1 MDPQETDMTNFHTL
15 TLKGNGIPT
24 TSVDR
29 MFDHLDNFFGNG
41 YNYGGQ
47 TRGLSYEIE
56 SDDDSVYAKVDVPGV
71 DPNDIK
77 VRVEGRAIHVETPR
91 GNAYF
96 TVGARVDGDNTV
108 ASVKHGLLTLT
119 IPKRQ
124 AKTVAVTVEDL
135 S

>member
-1 MDPQETDMTNFHTL
+1 MNTSGIPSLHTL
-15 TLKGNGIPT
+15 TLRGEGIPT

-29 MFDHLDNFFGNG
+29 MFDHLDSFLGNG
-41 YNYGGQ
+41 YNYGSQ
-47 TRGLSYEIE
+47 TRGLSYEID
-56 SDDDSVYAKVDVPGV
+56 SDDSAVYAKVDVPGV
-71 DPNDIK
+71 DPKDIN

-96 TVGARVDGDNTV
+96 TIGARVDGDNAT
-108 ASVKHGLLTLT
+108 ASVKHGLLTLS

-135 S
+135 G

>member
-1 MDPQETDMTNFHTL
+1 MDPQETDMTNFNTL
-15 TLKGNGIPT
+15 TLRGASPVV

-29 MFDHLDNFFGNG
+29 MLDDFFGNG
-41 YNYGGQ
+41 YNYGRQ
-47 TRGLSYEIE
+47 THGLSHEIE
-56 SDDDSVYAKVDVPGV
+56 SDDDYVYAKVDVPGV

-91 GNAYF
+91 GNTYF
-96 TVGARVDGDNTV
+96 TVGARVDGDNTT

>member
-1 MDPQETDMTNFHTL
+1 MTIPSLNTL
-15 TLKGNGIPT
+15 TIRGSGIPA

-29 MFDHLDNFFGNG
+29 MFDHLDQFLGNG
-41 YNYGGQ
+41 YNYGQQ
-47 TRGLSYEIE
+47 TRGLSYEID
-56 SDDDSVYAKVDVPGV
+56 SDDHAVYAKVDVPGV
-71 DPNDIK
+71 DPKDIS

-96 TVGARVDGDNTV
+96 TVGARVDGDSST

-119 IPKRQ
+119 VPKRQ

-135 S
+135 G